1 MIKYPFLS
9 LKELTTPIA
18 EELNAAAAEVIDSG
32 WFVNGKKVAQFE
44 ENLKNLCK
52 TEYAVGT
59 SNGLDALRLI
69 LRGYIELGVMK
80 EGDELIVPADT
91 YIATVLAITDNKLV
105 PVFVEPDINTLNLDT
120 SLIESHI
127 TPKTKGIMVV
137 HLYGSPCWDETLVNV
152 AKKYNLKVIEDNAQ
166 AIGAKAKYPGFSGNF
181 ITGGLG
187 DAAGNSFYPTKNLG
201 ALGDAGAVT
210 TNDKELAE
218 VVKALSNYGSNVRY
232 NNLYQGLNC
241 RLDEMQA
248 ALLSVKMNYLEAENA
263 HRRKLAAIYNNTI
276 TNPAIIKPLIEREA
290 VQVWHQYV
298 LRTENR
304 DRFKAYL
311 TENDVGCDILYP
323 VPPHLQPCYKEYAN
337 LHLPVACEIANTVIS
352 IPISS
357 MTSEQDAKEI
367 ADIIN
372 SFRG

>member
-9 LKELTTPIA
+9 LKELTSPVA
-18 EELNAAAAEVIDSG
+18 KELKAAAAEVIDSG
-32 WFVNGKKVAQFE
+32 WFVNGKNVGKFE
-44 ENLKNLCK
+44 ENLKNLCQ

-80 EGDELIVPADT
+80 EGDEIIVPADT
-91 YIATVLAITDNKLV
+91 YIATVLAITDNNLV

-137 HLYGSPCWDETLVNV
+137 HLYGYPCWDETLVNV

-166 AIGAKAKYPGFSGNF
+166 AIGAKAKFPGFSGNF
-181 ITGGLG
+181 VTGGLG

-210 TNDKELAE
+210 TNDKEMADT
-218 VVKALSNYGSNVRY
+218 VKALLNYGSNRRY
-232 NNLYQGLNC
+232 HNIYKGLNC

-248 ALLSVKMNYLEAENA
+248 ALLSVKMKYLEAENS
-263 HRRKLAAIYNNTI
+263 HRRKLAEIYNTEI
-276 TNPAIIKPLIEREA
+276 TNPAIIKPLIDRDS

-298 LRTENR
+298 LRTGNR
-304 DRFKAYL
+304 DRFKEYL
-311 TENDVGCDILYP
+311 TENGVGCDILYP
-323 VPPHLQPCYKEYAN
+323 VPPHLQPCYKKYAN
-337 LHLPVACEIANTVIS
+337 LHLPVACEIADTVIS
-352 IPISS
+352 IPVSS
-357 MTSEQDAKEI
+357 LTSEQDAKEI
-367 ADIIN
+367 AEIIN
-372 SFRG
+372 SYKG